1 LQTYL
6 LSDED
11 IRRYGRDLLDRWRRL
26 GDDAPTKWFAL
37 GLSGDRMAVTLVNM
51 LSAEEQQR
59 IDLLRLTYDRSADK
73 LTALDE
79 ETIPDRL
86 SDTKVFLIDS
96 AIHSGATM
104 RAVAANLARRGASLM
119 TYSLV
124 LKRTS
129 EFIPSFFGLLIDEHD
144 RALFQLEKLPNNRL
158 QTPFGYLRAINA
170 DDVKRTPNS
179 LQTGVASIAKI
190 TFGDLYYD
198 KIAHDGLVYVYE
210 QGNEIRGYI
219 HFTCQPHGVLAVDT
233 ILTDQGHTG
242 KGIGGA
248 MMRWAE
254 TFARSRR
261 CTSIELWSIENQ
273 REFYR
278 NQYFE
283 FTGDEPVNLGDGET
297 YYRMSKRVL
306 YNVKP
311 AKELLD

>member
-1 LQTYL
+1 
-6 LSDED
+6 
-11 IRRYGRDLLDRWRRL
+11 
-26 GDDAPTKWFAL
+26 
-37 GLSGDRMAVTLVNM
+37 MAVTLVNM
-51 LSAEEQQR
+51 LESAEQQR
-59 IDLLRLTYDRSADK
+59 IDMLRITYDRSTDK
-73 LTALDE
+73 LTALDG
-79 ETIPDRL
+79 ETIPDDL

-96 AIHSGATM
+96 AVHSGATM
-104 RAVAANLARRGASLM
+104 RAVATNLARRGASLM

-129 EFIPSFFGLLIDEHD
+129 EFIPSFFSLLIDEHD
-144 RALFQLEKLPNNRL
+144 RALFQLQKLPNNRL

-170 DDVKRTPNS
+170 DDVKRTPNALRTS
-179 LQTGVASIAKI
+179 VASIAKI

-198 KIAHDGLVYVYE
+198 KIAHDGLVYLYE
-210 QGNEIRGYI
+210 QDNEIRGYV
-219 HFTCQPHGVLAVDT
+219 HFTCQPHGILAIDT
-233 ILTDQGHTG
+233 ILTDQAHVG

-273 REFYR
+273 RDFYL

-283 FTGDEPVNLGDGET
+283 LTDDKPIYLGDGET
-297 YYRMSKRVL
+297 YYRMTKRVL